1 MNVTFR
7 QLKLFMALADTGS
20 VSAAAQRM
28 HVTQPTAS
36 MQLKDVADAVG
47 LPLYDVISRKVH
59 LTEAGEELARTARTM
74 LDQWEAFEQRMAAFQ
89 GMARGRLRVAVV
101 STAKYFIPGLL
112 GSFCDS
118 HPEVDISLEVL
129 NRDQVVTRLRANMD
143 DLYVMSQPP
152 DDMALQ
158 DDILMPNPLY
168 LVAPASHPLA
178 GQAAITLAQL
188 ASSRFVLRERGS
200 GTRMATDRTF
210 KQHGFAPANW
220 LELGSNE
227 AIRES
232 VASKLGVAVLSSHAL
247 DSGMADARIAVLDVE
262 GFPIQSQWHL
272 VWLKGKQLSPLA
284 GVFRAHVLA
293 RMQGRLMVAADT
305 APSDPLRDV
314 SAVPCQPRTA
324 CLPGTS

>member
-1 MNVTFR
+1 MNVTFK
-7 QLKLFMALADTGS
+7 QLKLFLALADTGS

-36 MQLKDVADAVG
+36 MQLKDVTDAVG

-74 LDQWEAFEQRMAAFQ
+74 LDQWEAFEQHMAAIQ

-101 STAKYFIPGLL
+101 STAKYFIPSLL

-152 DDMALQ
+152 DDLALE
-158 DDILMPNPLY
+158 DDILMPNPLC

-178 GQAAITLAQL
+178 GQTAITLSQL

-247 DSGMADARIAVLDVE
+247 GGGGADARLVTLDVV

-272 VWLKGKQLSPLA
+272 VWPKGKQLSPLA

-293 RMQGRLMVAADT
+293 RMQGLPLAAN
-305 APSDPLRDV
+305 
-314 SAVPCQPRTA
+314 PR
-324 CLPGTS
+324 

>member
-7 QLKLFMALADTGS
+7 QLKLFLALADTGS

-74 LDQWEAFEQRMAAFQ
+74 LDQWEAFEQRMAAIQ

-143 DLYVMSQPP
+143 DLYVMSQTP
-152 DDMALQ
+152 DDLALE
-158 DDILMPNPLY
+158 DDILMPNPLC

-178 GQAAITLAQL
+178 GQSGVTLEQL
-188 ASSRFVLRERGS
+188 AGSRFVLRERGS

-247 DSGMADARIAVLDVE
+247 GSSAADARVVVLDVV

-272 VWLKGKQLSPLA
+272 VWPRGKQLSPLA

-293 RMQGRLMVAADT
+293 RMQGLPPAA
-305 APSDPLRDV
+305 SFQR
-314 SAVPCQPRTA
+314 
-324 CLPGTS
+324 

>member
-7 QLKLFMALADTGS
+7 QLKLFLALAETGS

-59 LTEAGEELARTARTM
+59 LTEAGEELARTARSM
-74 LDQWEAFEQRMAAFQ
+74 LDHWEAFEQRMAAVQ
-89 GMARGRLRVAVV
+89 GMSRGRLRVAVV

-112 GSFCDS
+112 GSFCER

-143 DLYVMSQPP
+143 DLCVMSQPP
-152 DDMALQ
+152 QDIPLE
-158 DDILMPNPLY
+158 DDILMPNPLC
-168 LVAPASHPLA
+168 LVASASHPLA
-178 GQAAITLAQL
+178 GHAGVTLAQL
-188 ASSRFVLRERGS
+188 AGSRFVLRERGS

-210 KQHGFAPANW
+210 KEQGFAPTRW

-232 VASKLGVAVLSSHAL
+232 VASKLGLAVLSSHAL
-247 DSGMADARIAVLDVE
+247 GGGKPDPRLAVLDVV
-262 GFPIQSQWHL
+262 GFPIRSQWHL
-272 VWLKGKQLSPLA
+272 VWPKGKQLSPLA

-293 RMQGRLMVAADT
+293 RMQSN
-305 APSDPLRDV
+305 P
-314 SAVPCQPRTA
+314 
-324 CLPGTS
+324 

>member
-20 VSAAAQRM
+20 VSAAAQRL

-59 LTEAGEELARTARTM
+59 LTEAGEELA
-74 LDQWEAFEQRMAAFQ
+74 QAFEQCMAAFQ

-129 NRDQVVTRLRANMD
+129 NRNQVVTRLRANMD

-152 DDMALQ
+152 DDMALE

-247 DSGMADARIAVLDVE
+247 GSGTADARIAVLDVE

-293 RMQGRLMVAADT
+293 RMQGRLMVAADN
-305 APSDPLRDV
+305 APSDLLRDV
-314 SAVPCQPRTA
+314 SAVP
-324 CLPGTS
+324 

>member
-152 DDMALQ
+152 DDMALE

-247 DSGMADARIAVLDVE
+247 SSGTADARIAVLDVE

-314 SAVPCQPRTA
+314 SAVP
-324 CLPGTS
+324 

>member
-59 LTEAGEELARTARTM
+59 LTQAGEELARTAHAM
-74 LDQWEAFEQRMAAFQ
+74 LDQWEAFEQHIAALQ

-112 GSFCDS
+112 GSFCDR

-129 NRDQVVTRLRANMD
+129 NRDQVVTRLRAHLD
-143 DLYVMSQPP
+143 DLCVMSQPP
-152 DDMALQ
+152 SDLPLE
-158 DDILMPNPLY
+158 DDILMPNPLC

-178 GQAAITLAQL
+178 GQSGITLAQL
-188 ASSRFVLRERGS
+188 ADSRFVLRERGS
-200 GTRMATDRTF
+200 GTRMATERTF
-210 KQHGFAPANW
+210 KQQGFAPTRW

-232 VASKLGVAVLSSHAL
+232 VASKLGVAVLSRHAL
-247 DSGMADARIAVLDVE
+247 GAGEPDPRLAVLDVV
-262 GFPIQSQWHL
+262 GFPIPSQWHL
-272 VWLKGKQLSPLA
+272 VWPKGKQLSPLA

-293 RMQGRLMVAADT
+293 RMQR
-305 APSDPLRDV
+305 
-314 SAVPCQPRTA
+314 QPGA
-324 CLPGTS
+324 

>member
-152 DDMALQ
+152 DDMALE

-247 DSGMADARIAVLDVE
+247 GSGTADARIAVLDVE

-293 RMQGRLMVAADT
+293 RMQGRLMVAADP

-314 SAVPCQPRTA
+314 SAVP
-324 CLPGTS
+324 

>member
-152 DDMALQ
+152 DDMALE

-314 SAVPCQPRTA
+314 SAVP
-324 CLPGTS
+324 

>member
-47 LPLYDVISRKVH
+47 LPLYDVISRKIH

-74 LDQWEAFEQRMAAFQ
+74 LDQWEAFEQRMAAIQ

-129 NRDQVVTRLRANMD
+129 NRDQVMTRLRANMD

-152 DDMALQ
+152 DDLALE

-168 LVAPASHPLA
+168 LVAPATHPLA
-178 GQAAITLAQL
+178 GQARVTLAQL
-188 ASSRFVLRERGS
+188 AASRFVLRERGS

-247 DSGMADARIAVLDVE
+247 GGGTADARIAVLDVV

-293 RMQGRLMVAADT
+293 RMQGRLVVAADA
-305 APSDPLRDV
+305 APSDPLHDA
-314 SAVPCQPRTA
+314 SAVP
-324 CLPGTS
+324 

>member
-7 QLKLFMALADTGS
+7 QLKLLVALADTGS

-112 GSFCDS
+112 GSFCDL

-129 NRDQVVTRLRANMD
+129 NRDQVVTSLRANLD

-152 DDMALQ
+152 DDLALA
-158 DDILMPNPLY
+158 DDILMPNPLC

-178 GQAAITLAQL
+178 GQAGITLAQL

-200 GTRMATDRTF
+200 GTRMVTDRTF

-232 VASKLGVAVLSSHAL
+232 VASKLGVAVLSRHAL
-247 DSGMADARIAVLDVE
+247 GSGGADARLVVLDVV

-272 VWLKGKQLSPLA
+272 VWPQGKQLSPLA
-284 GVFRAHVLA
+284 GVFRAHMLA
-293 RMQGRLMVAADT
+293 RMQGHTLAQAYT
-305 APSDPLRDV
+305 
-314 SAVPCQPRTA
+314 
-324 CLPGTS
+324 G

>member
-1 MNVTFR
+1 MNITFR
-7 QLKLFMALADTGS
+7 QLKLFLALADTGS

-36 MQLKDVADAVG
+36 MQLRDMADAVG

-59 LTEAGEELARTARTM
+59 LTEAGEELARTARAM
-74 LDQWEAFEQRMAAFQ
+74 VDQWDTFEQRMAALQ

-112 GSFCDS
+112 GSFCDD
-118 HPEVDISLEVL
+118 HPQVDISLEVL
-129 NRDQVVTRLRANMD
+129 NRDQVVSRLRANLD

-152 DDMALQ
+152 GDLALA
-158 DDILMPNPLY
+158 DDILTPNPLC
-168 LVAPASHPLA
+168 LVAAASHPLV
-178 GQAAITLAQL
+178 GRTGVTLQQL
-188 ASSRFVLRERGS
+188 ADERFFLRERGS

-210 KQHGFAPANW
+210 REQGFAPGTL

-247 DSGMADARIAVLDVE
+247 GGADRRVAVLDVV
-262 GFPIQSQWHL
+262 GFPIPSQWHL
-272 VWLKGKQLSPLA
+272 VWPKGRQLSPLA
-284 GVFRAHVLA
+284 AVFRDHVLA
-293 RMQGRLMVAADT
+293 RMQQAG
-305 APSDPLRDV
+305 
-314 SAVPCQPRTA
+314 
-324 CLPGTS
+324 

>member
-152 DDMALQ
+152 DDMALE
-158 DDILMPNPLY
+158 DDILMPNPLH

-178 GQAAITLAQL
+178 GHAAITLTQL

-247 DSGMADARIAVLDVE
+247 DSGTADARIAVLDVE

-314 SAVPCQPRTA
+314 FAVP
-324 CLPGTS
+324 

>member
-1 MNVTFR
+1 MNITFR

-20 VSAAAQRM
+20 VGAAAQRM

-59 LTEAGEELARTARTM
+59 LTEAGEELACTARAM
-74 LDQWEAFEQRMAAFQ
+74 LDQWESFEQRMAAIQ
-89 GMARGRLRVAVV
+89 GLARGRLRVAVV

-129 NRDQVVTRLRANMD
+129 NRDQVVSRLRANMD

-152 DDMALQ
+152 ADLALE
-158 DDILMPNPLY
+158 DDILMPNPLH
-168 LVAPASHPLA
+168 LVASTTHPLA
-178 GQAAITLAQL
+178 GQAGVTLAQL
-188 ASSRFVLRERGS
+188 ATSRFVLRERGS
-200 GTRMATDRTF
+200 GTRMATDRMF
-210 KQHGFAPANW
+210 KQQGFTPVNW

-247 DSGMADARIAVLDVE
+247 GSGAADRRIAVLDVV

-293 RMQGRLMVAADT
+293 RMQGWPAVAA
-305 APSDPLRDV
+305 
-314 SAVPCQPRTA
+314 
-324 CLPGTS
+324 GY

>member
-7 QLKLFMALADTGS
+7 QLKLFLALSDTGS

-74 LDQWEAFEQRMAAFQ
+74 LDQWEAFEQRMAAIQ

-112 GSFCDS
+112 GSFCDR

-152 DDMALQ
+152 DDLALE
-158 DDILMPNPLY
+158 DDILMPNPLC

-178 GQAAITLAQL
+178 GQPGVTLEQL
-188 ASSRFVLRERGS
+188 AGSRFVLRERGS

-247 DSGMADARIAVLDVE
+247 GGGAADARVVVLDVV

-272 VWLKGKQLSPLA
+272 VWPRGKQLSPLA

-293 RMQGRLMVAADT
+293 RMQGLPPAA
-305 APSDPLRDV
+305 SFQR
-314 SAVPCQPRTA
+314 
-324 CLPGTS
+324 

>member
-7 QLKLFMALADTGS
+7 QLKLFLALADTGS

-74 LDQWEAFEQRMAAFQ
+74 LDQWEAFEQRMAAIQ

-152 DDMALQ
+152 DDLALE
-158 DDILMPNPLY
+158 DDILMPNPLC

-178 GQAAITLAQL
+178 GQSGVTLEQL
-188 ASSRFVLRERGS
+188 AGSRFVLRERGS

-247 DSGMADARIAVLDVE
+247 GSSAADARVVVLDVV

-272 VWLKGKQLSPLA
+272 VWPRGKQLSPLA

-293 RMQGRLMVAADT
+293 RMQGLPPAA
-305 APSDPLRDV
+305 SFQR
-314 SAVPCQPRTA
+314 
-324 CLPGTS
+324 